1 MCPGGKSGSCVHVA
15 ALLLTL
21 AEVTQTTCTSLP
33 CAWSHTWP
41 ATANAQLDFG
51 KALIDGY
58 KPYTGGH
65 VLDITALL
73 LSCEQVSIVTG
84 AGRFFSQEQQRQR
97 DF

>member
-1 MCPGGKSGSCVHVA
+1 MDVA

-21 AEVTQTTCTSLP
+21 AEVTQTACTRLP
-33 CAWSHTWP
+33 CAWSRPSTHGQPQLT
-41 ATANAQLDFG
+41 TQLDFG
-51 KALIDGY
+51 KASEEGY

-73 LSCEQVSIVTG
+73 LSCEQDGIVNG